1 MNESMVNATPSM
13 LGIGYLIVAVSTAR
27 GAIPLENASVNIRA
41 SEEKENALSYALLT
55 DRDGKT
61 EKLALPAP
69 SVKLSQTPQNAPS
82 SLPYARYRI
91 DVSKEGYY
99 RQIYENVAVFDGIT
113 AIQPAILIPLPET
126 ARTDSYSPGNEITFN
141 SDSPDLSGG
150 LS

>member
-69 SVKLSQTPQNAPS
+69 SVKLSQTPPNAPS

-113 AIQPAILIPLPET
+113 AIQQANLIPV
-126 ARTDSYSPGNEITFN
+126 
-141 SDSPDLSGG
+141 PDNRYPDGFTVTRPDVFENTPPTL
-150 LS
+150 